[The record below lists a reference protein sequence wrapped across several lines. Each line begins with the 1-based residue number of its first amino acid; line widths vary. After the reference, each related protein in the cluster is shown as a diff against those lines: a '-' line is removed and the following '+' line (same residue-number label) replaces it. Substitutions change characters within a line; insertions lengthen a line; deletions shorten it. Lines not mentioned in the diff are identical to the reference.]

1 MTFQTNN
8 DSDKDLAFDVVE
20 GGGVTS
26 ALGFRA
32 GGIHAGFRK
41 NPGRLDTV
49 SYTHLT
55 LPTT

>member
-32 GGIHAGFRK
+32 GGIHAGFR
-41 NPGRLDTV
+41 
-49 SYTHLT
+49 
-55 LPTT
+55 